1 MAKLHFR
8 VKTTLN
14 GHKLKKKVFLRY
26 MFVYNFRNMQENAV
40 LNALDR
46 NTNFD
51 ECI

>member
-1 MAKLHFR
+1 
-8 VKTTLN
+8 
-14 GHKLKKKVFLRY
+14 

-51 ECI
+51 ECIQTKLNKT